1 MRTGSSKWPV
11 FGNSDVRRTGGL
23 AFLRSGNG
31 LDDVNFESIIVS
43 REGPIGVITLNRP
56 EALNALNM
64 KMVNELR
71 EALTEFEAD
80 DAVRC
85 VVITGS
91 ERAFSAG
98 ADIKEMADMTAVQ
111 MTMTGHFFPLWDKVG
126 RFPKP
131 IVGALSGFVLG
142 GGLELAMGCDVLIAS
157 ETTQLGQP
165 EIDIGVMPGGG
176 GTQRLTR
183 AVGKSKAMEM
193 ILTGK
198 RIGAEE
204 ARSLGLV
211 SRVVPKEAYL
221 TEAMKVA
228 GEIATKSPVAVRLA
242 KMAVNK
248 AFEMGLTDG
257 LDFERELFYLL
268 FASEDKKEGMNAFM
282 EKRKPEFKGK

>member
-1 MRTGSSKWPV
+1 MDYET
-11 FGNSDVRRTGGL
+11 
-23 AFLRSGNG
+23 
-31 LDDVNFESIIVS
+31 IIVS
-43 REGPIGVITLNRP
+43 KEGALGIVTLNRP
-56 EALNALNM
+56 QAMNALSTELVTELISALND
-64 KMVNELR
+64 
-71 EALTEFEAD
+71 FEKD
-80 DAVRC
+80 DGVRC
-85 VVITGS
+85 LVITGS

-98 ADIKEMADMTAVQ
+98 ADIKEMAEMTAVQ

-126 RFPKP
+126 RYPKP

-142 GGLELAMGCDVLIAS
+142 GGLELAMSLDVLVAS

-183 AVGKSKAMEM
+183 AVGKYKAMEM

-204 ARSLGLV
+204 AKALGLV

-221 TEAMKVA
+221 EEAKKVA
-228 GEIATKSPVAVRLA
+228 NEIASKSPVAIRLA

-248 AFEMGLTDG
+248 AFEMGLSEG
-257 LDFERELFYLL
+257 IDFEREVFYLL
-268 FASEDKKEGMNAFM
+268 FASEDKDEGMKAFM

>member
-1 MRTGSSKWPV
+1 MEYETILTSK
-11 FGNSDVRRTGGL
+11 
-23 AFLRSGNG
+23 
-31 LDDVNFESIIVS
+31 
-43 REGPIGVITLNRP
+43 EGMIGMITLNRP
-56 EALNALNM
+56 QAMNALSAKLVTELISALND
-64 KMVNELR
+64 
-71 EALTEFEAD
+71 FEKD
-80 DAVRC
+80 EEVRC
-85 VVITGS
+85 LVIAGS

-98 ADIKEMADMTAVQ
+98 ADIKEMSGMTAVQ
-111 MTMTGHFFPLWDKVG
+111 MAMTGHFFPLWEKVG
-126 RFPKP
+126 SYPKP

-142 GGLELAMGCDVLIAS
+142 GGLELAMSLDVLVAS

-165 EIDIGVMPGGG
+165 EIDIGIMPGGG

-183 AVGKSKAMEM
+183 AVGKAKAMEM

-221 TEAMKVA
+221 EEAKKVA
-228 GEIATKSPVAVRLA
+228 NEIASRSPVAIRLA

-248 AFEMGLTDG
+248 AFEMSLSEGI
-257 LDFERELFYLL
+257 DFEREVFYLL
-268 FASEDKKEGMNAFM
+268 FASEDKNEGMKAFM

>member
-1 MRTGSSKWPV
+1 MVYETIQVSK
-11 FGNSDVRRTGGL
+11 
-23 AFLRSGNG
+23 
-31 LDDVNFESIIVS
+31 
-43 REGPIGVITLNRP
+43 EGMVGVIMLNRP
-56 EALNALNM
+56 QALNALNA
-64 KMVNELR
+64 KMVGELIS
-71 EALTEFEAD
+71 ALDGFEND

-85 VVITGS
+85 VVIAGS
-91 ERAFSAG
+91 EKAFSAG

-111 MTMTGHFFPLWDKVG
+111 MAMTGHFFPLWDKVG

-142 GGLELAMGCDVLIAS
+142 GGLELAMGLDVLVAS
-157 ETTQLGQP
+157 DTIQLGQP

-204 ARSLGLV
+204 AKTLGLV

-221 TEAMKVA
+221 DEAKKVA
-228 GEIATKSPVAVRLA
+228 NEVASRSPVAVRLA

-248 AFEMGLTDG
+248 AFEMGLGDG

-268 FASEDKKEGMNAFM
+268 FASEDAKEGMNAFM
-282 EKRKPEFKGK
+282 EKRKPAFKGK